1 MPGRRQSLTPRT
13 GYVHVR
19 SIQPLFYEDF
29 RSSGSALSIHRDE
42 CLPPPGTFGR
52 PSPTASSLMN
62 AQRLVPPPGHP
73 LHPVV
78 QSIWTVRGGRGDVGY
93 AGETILPKGIV
104 DIVFDLQGTAYS
116 VTRDGKTF
124 TAPAERIRVTGVQ
137 TTAFT
142 ALPSCGVH
150 LLGVSV
156 RAEWAAAL
164 LALPLSEAADV
175 WVEGRLVLDGT
186 DEVWERLC
194 EAPDFAA
201 RCAIVVPWL
210 TVRLKPR
217 REAELLAHACR
228 QVADP
233 RVRLVDGGGVGMLAR
248 SLYVS
253 ERHLRRLFLD
263 RIGVSPSSY
272 LRLSRFVRSMH
283 LLDGRG
289 SLTEVAHGAGYYD
302 QAHFCRD
309 FKVLGGIT
317 PSQYRG
323 AKGPVT
329 GHMFVP

>member
-1 MPGRRQSLTPRT
+1 
-13 GYVHVR
+13 
-19 SIQPLFYEDF
+19 
-29 RSSGSALSIHRDE
+29 
-42 CLPPPGTFGR
+42 
-52 PSPTASSLMN
+52 MN

-73 LHPVV
+73 LYPVV
-78 QSIWTVRGGRGDVGY
+78 ESIWGLRGDRGDAGY

-104 DIVFDLQGTAYS
+104 DIIFDLGGTAYS
-116 VTRDGKTF
+116 VTRGGQAF
-124 TAPAERIRVTGVQ
+124 VAPVERLRVNGVQ

-142 ALPSCGVH
+142 AVPSSGVH
-150 LLGVSV
+150 LLGISV

-164 LALPLSEAADV
+164 LALPLSEATDV
-175 WVEGRLVLDGT
+175 WVEGRLVLEGA

-194 EAPDFAA
+194 EAPDFTA

-210 TVRLKPR
+210 TARLRPR

-228 QVADP
+228 AMAHP
-233 RVRLVDGGGVGMLAR
+233 RARFAGEGGVRVLAK

-263 RIGVSPSSY
+263 RVGVSPSSY

-289 SLTEVAHGAGYYD
+289 SLTDVAHGAGYYD

-317 PSQYRG
+317 PSQYRET
-323 AKGPVT
+323 KGPVA
-329 GHMFVP
+329 GHVFMAQTSD